1 MASAQQ
7 VQFNDNQKAEIS
19 KALKDAK
26 ALFESNKNTSKANVQ
41 SHMYLVAGNI
51 RNTLPT
57 RPSSLNR
64 TLNQSGEFLINP
76 SDNIKN
82 GGSGNFLQKLIWI

>member
-57 RPSSLNR
+57 RPISLNR